1 MKSKENL
8 VFLGMMGS
16 GKSSIG
22 SIVSKKLNIDF
33 IDIDQEIE
41 KLTAY
46 LERGQAVLDSH
57 RAEAQQKASPVK
69 DTPFSSIA
77 GGP

>member
-1 MKSKENL
+1 MGLEMEELLSMTEAHLTNVKQEVEKLSKQK
-8 VFLGMMGS
+8 VA
-16 GKSSIG
+16 
-22 SIVSKKLNIDF
+22 
-33 IDIDQEIE
+33 IDQEIE
-41 KLTAY
+41 RLNAY

-69 DTPFSSIA
+69 DTPFSSVT

>member
-1 MKSKENL
+1 
-8 VFLGMMGS
+8 MGLKMEELLNMTEAHLS
-16 GKSSIG
+16 NVKQE
-22 SIVSKKLNIDF
+22 VAKLSQQKVA
-33 IDIDQEIE
+33 IDQEIE

>member
-1 MKSKENL
+1 MEELLNMTEAHLANVKQE
-8 VFLGMMGS
+8 VA
-16 GKSSIG
+16 
-22 SIVSKKLNIDF
+22 KLSQQKVA
-33 IDIDQEIE
+33 IDQEIE

-57 RAEAQQKASPVK
+57 RAEAPQKASPVK

>member
-1 MKSKENL
+1 
-8 VFLGMMGS
+8 MGLKMEELLNMTEAHLS
-16 GKSSIG
+16 NVKQE
-22 SIVSKKLNIDF
+22 VAKLSQQKVA
-33 IDIDQEIE
+33 IDQEIE

-57 RAEAQQKASPVK
+57 RAEAQQKASPVR

>member
-1 MKSKENL
+1 
-8 VFLGMMGS
+8 MGLEMEELLNMTEAHLS
-16 GKSSIG
+16 NVKQE
-22 SIVSKKLNIDF
+22 VAKLSQQKVA
-33 IDIDQEIE
+33 IDQEIE

>member
-1 MKSKENL
+1 
-8 VFLGMMGS
+8 MGLEMEELLNMTEAHLANV
-16 GKSSIG
+16 KQE
-22 SIVSKKLNIDF
+22 VAKLSQQKVA
-33 IDIDQEIE
+33 IDQEIE

-57 RAEAQQKASPVK
+57 RAEAPQKASPVK

>member
-1 MKSKENL
+1 
-8 VFLGMMGS
+8 MGLEMEELLDMTEAHLS
-16 GKSSIG
+16 NVKQE
-22 SIVSKKLNIDF
+22 VAKLSQQKVA
-33 IDIDQEIE
+33 IDQEIE

>member
-1 MKSKENL
+1 MEELLNMTEAHLANVKQE
-8 VFLGMMGS
+8 VA
-16 GKSSIG
+16 
-22 SIVSKKLNIDF
+22 KLSQQKVA
-33 IDIDQEIE
+33 IDQEIE

-57 RAEAQQKASPVK
+57 RAEATQKASPVK

>member
-1 MKSKENL
+1 
-8 VFLGMMGS
+8 MGLEMEELLNMTEAHLS
-16 GKSSIG
+16 NVKQE
-22 SIVSKKLNIDF
+22 VAKLSQQKVA
-33 IDIDQEIE
+33 IDQEIE

-69 DTPFSSIA
+69 DTPFSSVT

>member
-1 MKSKENL
+1 
-8 VFLGMMGS
+8 MGLKMEELLNMTEAHLS
-16 GKSSIG
+16 NVKQE
-22 SIVSKKLNIDF
+22 VAKLSQQKVA
-33 IDIDQEIE
+33 IDQEIE

-57 RAEAQQKASPVK
+57 RAEAPQKASPVK

>member
-1 MKSKENL
+1 
-8 VFLGMMGS
+8 MGL
-16 GKSSIG
+16 KMEELLNMTEAHLAN
-22 SIVSKKLNIDF
+22 VKQEVAKLSQQKVA
-33 IDIDQEIE
+33 IDQEIE

-57 RAEAQQKASPVK
+57 RAEAPQKASPVK

>member
-1 MKSKENL
+1 MGLEMEELLSMTEAHLTNVKQEVEKLSKQK
-8 VFLGMMGS
+8 VA
-16 GKSSIG
+16 
-22 SIVSKKLNIDF
+22 
-33 IDIDQEIE
+33 IDQEIE
-41 KLTAY
+41 RLNAY

-69 DTPFSSIA
+69 DTPLSSIA

>member
-1 MKSKENL
+1 
-8 VFLGMMGS
+8 MGLEMEELLDMTEAHLS
-16 GKSSIG
+16 NVKQE
-22 SIVSKKLNIDF
+22 VAKLSQQKVA
-33 IDIDQEIE
+33 IDQEIE

-69 DTPFSSIA
+69 DTPFSSVT